1 MGVVRMVHSES
12 GSDGVH
18 YAKPALMMVAAAG
31 VELLYDARMDI
42 DQTPGIPTADRM
54 MLVETFVRIV
64 DAGSLSAAARLLAT
78 TQPTISRRLKT
89 LEKSLGVRLLQ
100 RSTHAMKLT
109 DDGMRCY
116 ERAKAL
122 IAGWQEFES
131 EIRGAGDEPVG
142 TLRVIAPH
150 AFGQQQL
157 VAPLAAYLARYPKM
171 TVEWTLHDRTPNFI
185 AEGIDCAIQVGA
197 LTDTSVVAIPL
208 GAVPRIVV
216 AAPGLLEGG
225 AIPAHPDELARLPW
239 IAASMFYRDEIDL
252 VHAAGGDTV
261 RMRIQPRLY
270 TDNLYALRS
279 AAVLGVGAA
288 VASAWA
294 LREELESGRL
304 LQLAPEWQAAPL
316 PIHLIY
322 PPARFYPARLRR
334 FIDIMRVAVPQAFGI
349 TPPA

>member
-1 MGVVRMVHSES
+1 MTN
-12 GSDGVH
+12 
-18 YAKPALMMVAAAG
+18 
-31 VELLYDARMDI
+31 DI
-42 DQTPGIPTADRM
+42 FLNASTADRM

-64 DAGSLSAAARLLAT
+64 DAGSLSAAARLLET
-78 TQPTISRRLKT
+78 TQPTISRRLKA

-116 ERAKAL
+116 TRAREL

-157 VAPLAAYLARYPKM
+157 VAPLADYLKRYPRM
-171 TVEWTLHDRTPNFI
+171 TVEWTLHDRTPDFI
-185 AEGIDCAIQVGA
+185 ASGIDCAIQVGA
-197 LTDTSVVAIPL
+197 LTDPSVVAIRL
-208 GAVPRIVV
+208 GTVPRIVIG
-216 AAPGLLEGG
+216 APEILDGG
-225 AIPAHPDELARLPW
+225 AIPLHPDQLARLPW
-239 IAASMFYRDEIDL
+239 IAASNFYRDEVVL
-252 VHAAGGDTV
+252 VHAASGKTV
-261 RMRIQPRLY
+261 HMPIQPRLY
-270 TDNLYALRS
+270 TDNLISLRNAAL
-279 AAVLGVGAA
+279 LGVGAA
-288 VASAWA
+288 VGSTWA

-304 LQLAPEWQAAPL
+304 VQLAPEWQAPSL

-322 PPARFYPARLRR
+322 PQARFYPARLRR

-349 TPPA
+349 LPPA

>member
-1 MGVVRMVHSES
+1 VLIERSS
-12 GSDGVH
+12 GRDDNGTH
-18 YAKPALMMVAAAG
+18 YPKSGAITVAAAR
-31 VELLYDARMDI
+31 VELLYDGRMNRE
-42 DQTPGIPTADRM
+42 PIPSISTADRM

-64 DAGSLSAAARLLAT
+64 DAGSLSAAARLLET
-78 TQPTISRRLKT
+78 TQPTVSRRLKT

-100 RSTHAMKLT
+100 RSTHAMTLT

-116 ERAKAL
+116 ARAKEL
-122 IAGWQEFES
+122 LAGWQAFES

-142 TLRVIAPH
+142 ALRVIAPH

-157 VAPLAAYLARYPKM
+157 VAPLGEYLKRYPRM
-171 TVEWTLHDRTPNFI
+171 TVEWTLHDRTPDFI

-216 AAPGLLEGG
+216 GAPGLLDG
-225 AIPAHPDELARLPW
+225 AAAPSHPEQLARLPW
-239 IAASMFYRDEIDL
+239 IAASTFYRDEVEL
-252 VHAAGGDTV
+252 VHGGSGETV

-288 VASAWA
+288 VASTWA

-304 LQLAPEWQAAPL
+304 VQLAPDWQAPAL

-349 TPPA
+349 TPPG

>member
-1 MGVVRMVHSES
+1 MNSE
-12 GSDGVH
+12 
-18 YAKPALMMVAAAG
+18 
-31 VELLYDARMDI
+31 
-42 DQTPGIPTADRM
+42 DQSSISTADRM

-64 DAGSLSAAARLLAT
+64 DAGSLSAAARLLET
-78 TQPTISRRLKT
+78 TQPTVSRRLKA
-89 LEKSLGVRLLQ
+89 LETSLGVRLLQ
-100 RSTHAMKLT
+100 RSTHAMTLT
-109 DDGMRCY
+109 DDGVRCY
-116 ERAKAL
+116 ARAKEL
-122 IAGWQEFES
+122 IAGWQAFES

-142 TLRVIAPH
+142 SLRVIAPH

-157 VAPLAAYLARYPKM
+157 VAPLADYLRRYPRM
-171 TVEWTLHDRTPNFI
+171 TVEWTLHDRTPDFI
-185 AEGIDCAIQVGA
+185 AEGIDCAIQVGT
-197 LTDTSVVAIPL
+197 LKDDGVVAIPL

-216 AAPGLLEGG
+216 GAPAILDGAAPP
-225 AIPAHPDELARLPW
+225 IHPDGLAQLPW
-239 IAASMFYRDEIDL
+239 IAASSFYRDEVAL
-252 VHAAGGDTV
+252 THAARGETV

-288 VASAWA
+288 VASTWA
-294 LREELESGRL
+294 VREELESGRL
-304 LQLAPEWQAAPL
+304 VQLAPDWQATPL

>member
-1 MGVVRMVHSES
+1 MN
-12 GSDGVH
+12 
-18 YAKPALMMVAAAG
+18 
-31 VELLYDARMDI
+31 I
-42 DQTPGIPTADRM
+42 DQTPGISTADRM

-64 DAGSLSAAARLLAT
+64 DAGSLSAAARLLET

-100 RSTHAMKLT
+100 RSTHAMTLT
-109 DDGMRCY
+109 DDGIRCY

-122 IAGWQEFES
+122 ILGWQEFES

-157 VAPLAAYLARYPKM
+157 VAPLAEYLARYPKM
-171 TVEWTLHDRTPNFI
+171 TVDWTLHDRTPDFI

-216 AAPGLLEGG
+216 GAPALLDGAAGPT
-225 AIPAHPDELARLPW
+225 AMPAHPDDLARLPW
-239 IAASMFYRDEIDL
+239 IAASNFYRDEIDL
-252 VHAAGGDTV
+252 AHAASGGTV

-270 TDNLYALRS
+270 TDNLYALRN
-279 AAVLGVGAA
+279 AALLGVGAA
-288 VASAWA
+288 VASTWA

-304 LQLAPEWQAAPL
+304 VQLAPEWQAAPL

-349 TPPA
+349 TPPALS

>member
-1 MGVVRMVHSES
+1 
-12 GSDGVH
+12 
-18 YAKPALMMVAAAG
+18 
-31 VELLYDARMDI
+31 
-42 DQTPGIPTADRM
+42 

-64 DAGSLSAAARLLAT
+64 DAGSLSAAARLLET
-78 TQPTISRRLKT
+78 TQPTVSRRLKA
-89 LEKSLGVRLLQ
+89 LETSLGVRLLQ
-100 RSTHAMKLT
+100 RSTHAMTLT

-116 ERAKAL
+116 ARAKEL
-122 IAGWQEFES
+122 IAGWQAFES

-142 TLRVIAPH
+142 SLRVIAPH

-157 VAPLAAYLARYPKM
+157 VAPLADYLRRYPRM
-171 TVEWTLHDRTPNFI
+171 TVEWTLHDRTPDFI
-185 AEGIDCAIQVGA
+185 AEGIDCAIQVGT
-197 LTDTSVVAIPL
+197 LKDDGVVAIPL

-216 AAPGLLEGG
+216 GAPAILDGAAPHT
-225 AIPAHPDELARLPW
+225 HPDGLAQLPW
-239 IAASMFYRDEIDL
+239 IAASSFYRDEVAL
-252 VHAAGGDTV
+252 THAVRGETV

-288 VASAWA
+288 VASTWA
-294 LREELESGRL
+294 VREELESGRL
-304 LQLAPEWQAAPL
+304 VQLAPDWQATPL

>member
-1 MGVVRMVHSES
+1 
-12 GSDGVH
+12 
-18 YAKPALMMVAAAG
+18 
-31 VELLYDARMDI
+31 
-42 DQTPGIPTADRM
+42 

-64 DAGSLSAAARLLAT
+64 DAGSLSAAARLLET

-116 ERAKAL
+116 ARAREL

-157 VAPLAAYLARYPKM
+157 VEPLAAYLQRYPRM
-171 TVEWTLHDRTPNFI
+171 SVEWTLHDRTPDFI

-216 AAPGLLEGG
+216 GAPALLGGG
-225 AIPAHPDELARLPW
+225 AVPAHPDELARLPW
-239 IAASMFYRDEIDL
+239 IAASMFYRDEVEL
-252 VHAAGGDTV
+252 VHAGSGETV
-261 RMRIQPRLY
+261 RLRIQPRLT

-279 AAVLGVGAA
+279 AAGLGVGAA
-288 VASAWA
+288 VASTWA
-294 LREELESGRL
+294 LREDLENGRL
-304 LQLAPEWQAAPL
+304 VHLAPEWQAPPL

-334 FIDIMRVAVPQAFGI
+334 FIDIMRVAVPRAFGI
-349 TPPA
+349 SPPPSA

>member
-1 MGVVRMVHSES
+1 
-12 GSDGVH
+12 
-18 YAKPALMMVAAAG
+18 
-31 VELLYDARMDI
+31 MDI
-42 DQTPGIPTADRM
+42 EKTPGVSTADRM

-64 DAGSLSAAARLLAT
+64 DAGSLSAAARLLVT
-78 TQPTISRRLKT
+78 TQPSISRRLKA

-100 RSTHAMKLT
+100 RSTHAMTLT

-142 TLRVIAPH
+142 SLRVIAPH

-157 VAPLAAYLARYPKM
+157 VAPLAEYLARYPKM
-171 TVEWTLHDRTPNFI
+171 TVEWTLHDRTPDFI
-185 AEGIDCAIQVGA
+185 AEGIDCAIRVGT
-197 LTDTSVVAIPL
+197 LLDTSVVAISL

-216 AAPGLLEGG
+216 AAPALLEE
-225 AIPAHPDELARLPW
+225 ADVPISMPTHPDQLARLPW
-239 IAASMFYRDEIDL
+239 IAASNFYRDEIEL
-252 VHAAGGDTV
+252 AHAGSGETV

-270 TDNLYALRS
+270 TDNLYALRN
-279 AAVLGVGAA
+279 AALLGVGAA
-288 VASAWA
+288 VASTWA

-304 LQLAPEWQAAPL
+304 LQLTPEWQAAPL

-334 FIDIMRVAVPQAFGI
+334 FIDIMRVAVPQALGI
-349 TPPA
+349 TPPGSL